1 MAGIE
6 NEITG
11 RRRRGGIISHVAVDV
26 IKWESATSEESA
38 LIVHKFEK
46 EDFPNSSQL
55 IVAPSQIA
63 VFINNLAEERGIEVH
78 CDTREETRC
87 RMTWKLYC
95 RMERSELEKN

>member
-26 IKWESATSEESA
+26 IKWEPATSEESA

-46 EDFPNSSQL
+46 EDFPN
-55 IVAPSQIA
+55 
-63 VFINNLAEERGIEVH
+63 G
-78 CDTREETRC
+78 
-87 RMTWKLYC
+87 
-95 RMERSELEKN
+95 